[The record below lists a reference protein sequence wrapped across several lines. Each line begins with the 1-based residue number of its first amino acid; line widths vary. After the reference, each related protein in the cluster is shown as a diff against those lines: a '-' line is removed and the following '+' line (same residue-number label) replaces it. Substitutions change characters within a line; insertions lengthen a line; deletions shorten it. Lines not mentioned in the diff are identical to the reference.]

1 VIAAFAFTGWSHAI
15 VALAAAGVLLLNRRI
30 ASADML
36 KHVDGDLLLLLFGL
50 FVINA
55 ALAQTGLPTAAIRE
69 LAAAG
74 LDLHEPQP
82 LLFVSAML
90 SNLVGNNPAVI
101 LMLPYVGHEHPEL
114 AGAAMALGTGFAS
127 NLIIFS
133 SLAGI
138 IVVEVARRSGIE
150 ISFGEFSR
158 AGALVCLACLAR
170 RWPGCIF
177 LRKA

>member
-1 VIAAFAFTGWSHAI
+1 
-15 VALAAAGVLLLNRRI
+15 
-30 ASADML
+30 
-36 KHVDGDLLLLLFGL
+36 
-50 FVINA
+50 VINA
-55 ALAQTGLPTAAIRE
+55 ALAQTGIPTAAIRD

-74 LDLHEPQP
+74 FDLHEPLP
-82 LLFVSAML
+82 LLFVSAIL

-101 LMLPYVGHEHPEL
+101 LMLPYVGRAEPEL

-138 IVVEVARRSGIE
+138 IVVEVAKRNGID

-158 AGALVCLACLAR
+158 AGALVSLACLALAVG
-170 RWPGCIF
+170 WMHF
-177 LRKA
+177 LL